1 MNLAFLG
8 DALDHWKGS
17 LFESM
22 RNAEIVQDL
31 AIEPMASDLNAW
43 TKSDFLLFAQLLRV
57 QPKQILRHSKTLA
70 DREAYFAEIIHRGDL
85 FVDPDTGVA
94 TGPVRQH
101 KQYITPREVGHLLD
115 AESGRLLA
123 IYQHVRGQR
132 VALRVDT
139 VLDAICRVIG
149 VFSWSS
155 YESGTVAMLFLSRS
169 ESRAA
174 KIAWH
179 FEGFLGRHAEGRI
192 RKGVRSLA
200 ITGT

>member
-22 RNAEIVQDL
+22 RNAGVMQDL

-43 TKSDFLLFAQLLRV
+43 TMSDFRLFAQLLRV
-57 QPKQILRHSKTLA
+57 QPEQILCHSKTLA
-70 DREAYFAEIIHRGDL
+70 DREAYFAEITHRGDL

-94 TGPVRQH
+94 TGPVNQR
-101 KQYITPREVGHLLD
+101 KQYITPREVGDLLD
-115 AESGRLLA
+115 AETGRLLA
-123 IYQHVRGQR
+123 IYQHGCRQPM
-132 VALRVDT
+132 AQRVDT

-155 YESGTVAMLFLSRS
+155 YESGTVAMLFLSRN

-174 KIAWH
+174 EIARH

-192 RKGVRSLA
+192 RKGVRP
-200 ITGT
+200 